1 MPLLPPVIA
10 TLLADT
16 KEYMAKMTEA
26 QHKMDKF
33 GLSADTAGSK
43 FSKFADKASTAV
55 IGVGAAIAGYGI
67 DQALKFT
74 ESLDKIQNQAGVSSG
89 ELDYL
94 KTAIMKVSDQT
105 AISSDNISSAFLQVE
120 KAGLRGKAAYQVVD
134 NAAKAAAITGG
145 DVTQMTQTLI
155 GIQNLQIAKG
165 MSVAA
170 VSDLMVKANQSHIG
184 SLESLT
190 GILTGKV
197 GGALAAEGLNLA
209 EMAAVSDVASKA
221 GYSTAK
227 SYTQLA
233 TGLHRIENPTKASS
247 KAMAELHINAQ
258 TLAETARHPG
268 TGLVDVLSYLEQV
281 SKKTGVSMNTLITQ
295 TFGPGAVGLVSTLST
310 HINTLAKNVKTLG
323 GASGADLAKSFGIT
337 QNQLNFRL
345 EQLKN
350 SAKNALTGLGLLL
363 LPGVSDIANWVTNTV
378 AYLQKHPLLK
388 EIASKASIAAFVAA
402 VGFKLFSGIQ
412 GVIGKIKGLF
422 GGGSSIPSGIST
434 EQGQT
439 QITLLTAIA
448 DNTAIMAG
456 EGGISGTEAAAGAL
470 GGAEGGGALA
480 VGAAAAVPIAL
491 AAAVFAGGYYATR
504 GNNRDVTP
512 ALVEKFYKGATAAAI
527 MKQVKAGEQENQ
539 AYVIDQVTGAIFE
552 GGGRGRMV
560 SGWTPATGAGEQT
573 WANGHNITK
582 PPVVVTRHK
591 FKVTK

>member
-120 KAGLRGKAAYQVVD
+120 KAGLRGAKAYEVVD

-350 SAKNALTGLGLLL
+350 SAKNTLTGLGLLL

-422 GGGSSIPSGIST
+422 GGGSPIPG
-434 EQGQT
+434 GQT
-439 QITLLTAIA
+439 TVAQAETQIGLLEEIATNTAAIAGFSEKEVAEGAIA
-448 DNTAIMAG
+448 DTEM
-456 EGGISGTEAAAGAL
+456 GISDIEGAAGSFAPLLIPLL
-470 GGAEGGGALA
+470 GGGLLLDLLMKSGKIKTPLA
-480 VGAAAAVPIAL
+480 PPGMPTGLQSGQAPKGQSWVTIPVNNTGTIAQITSAQAAVL
-491 AAAVFAGGYYATR
+491 NKWRAAQEASMLSLIHISEPTR
-504 GNNRDVTP
+504 P
-512 ALVEKFYKGATAAAI
+512 Y
-527 MKQVKAGEQENQ
+527 
-539 AYVIDQVTGAIFE
+539 
-552 GGGRGRMV
+552 
-560 SGWTPATGAGEQT
+560 
-573 WANGHNITK
+573 
-582 PPVVVTRHK
+582 
-591 FKVTK
+591 